1 MRRNNWKRLIYFEE
15 FVPINGIDQY
25 LFHSGTSM
33 TNPVMLFLHGGPGS
47 AESLFTRAFQE
58 KWEEDYTVVHWD
70 QRGAGKTLTR
80 NPQKLP
86 TIDLLL
92 QDLFEI
98 IQYLKMRYNKQK
110 IVILG
115 HSWGSV
121 LGSVFIRKHP
131 EEIAYYIGAAQVVN
145 MLENEQVGYN
155 KVKELIEQS
164 GDTKS
169 LKKLESIG
177 EYPGNRIVF
186 NRDFLKKCEK
196 VRKLQGKY
204 KLAIKIDLGIWITVF
219 KSPIFR
225 FSDIIAFLKIFKAN
239 ANLHQFLGDFNLRA
253 EKTDY
258 KVPIYYVLGGND
270 WQAPYVIAQNY
281 FEEIEAPNKEAF
293 IIPDAGHMTMMDQPD
308 LFYEALQKI
317 KQKEEANPS

>member
-1 MRRNNWKRLIYFEE
+1 MEEAHFEE

-25 LFHSGTSM
+25 LFHSGTSSA
-33 TNPVMLFLHGGPGS
+33 NPVMLFLHGGPGS

-70 QRGAGKTLTR
+70 QRGAGKTLTK
-80 NPQKLP
+80 NPKNLP
-86 TIDLLL
+86 TIDLVL

-98 IQYLKMRYNKQK
+98 IQYLKMKYNKKK

-204 KLAIKIDLGIWITVF
+204 KLAMKIDLGIWITVF